1 MEVAAQPKAH
11 FNLNNQE
18 VITSQQR
25 VFKQRR
31 KGPWLGRGEGS
42 GSMPR
47 TEKRQSWMW
56 DEGRREEPHQ
66 NLGCTPGNKP
76 STPQATTVRKSIV
89 NTQPYIV
96 GKEAKLYFY
105 KLLANVKRS
114 LLSQKYELPPRQI
127 SWGKRAVKIDF
138 LMDRKTMCL
147 CFRSSNFVLPP

>member
-1 MEVAAQPKAH
+1 
-11 FNLNNQE
+11 
-18 VITSQQR
+18 
-25 VFKQRR
+25 
-31 KGPWLGRGEGS
+31 
-42 GSMPR
+42 MPR

-56 DEGRREEPHQ
+56 DEGRREGPHQ

-76 STPQATTVRKSIV
+76 SSPQATTVRKSIV

-127 SWGKRAVKIDF
+127 S
-138 LMDRKTMCL
+138 
-147 CFRSSNFVLPP
+147 